1 MKLHM
6 PHFSGRLICIS
17 DSGMFS
23 AETKYKDFMPVT
35 KIVVEEKVIKMVTR
49 PHDSIIQRLYASHKN
64 SCRRESFQNGY

>member
-17 DSGMFS
+17 DSVMFS
-23 AETKYKDFMPVT
+23 TEINTKTCFIPVT

-49 PHDSIIQRLYASHKN
+49 PHDSICSVNLI
-64 SCRRESFQNGY
+64 FPWGYIVTVPV